1 MVGDII
7 VKFHSW
13 RDAYLFLLN
22 HANFSCLNC
31 KYGGHNLDL
40 SVDHTDSE
48 YVHLFCTEAIAMV
61 RLDYSFVCSKWVH
74 EDNDKTALGTVDCY
88 SWDLPDE
95 VIEII
100 EKNDKKWSI
109 DELEELIHEYG

>member
-1 MVGDII
+1 MIVI
-7 VKFHSW
+7 VKFKSW

-48 YVHLFCTEAIAMV
+48 YVHLFCKDAIAMV

-74 EDNDKTALGTVDCY
+74 EDNDKTALDTVDCY

-100 EKNDKKWSI
+100 EKNDKKWGI